1 MLGFRGASRYIS
13 ASFRDCFELECRAMK
28 KVRDEMGLTNVEIMV
43 PFVRTL
49 AEGRKVIELLAEN
62 GLERGKNG
70 LRIIMMCEIP
80 SNAILADQFLELFD
94 GFSIGSN
101 DMTQMTLALDRDS
114 GIIADA
120 FDERDPAV
128 KHMLHLAI
136 VACRKAKKYVGICGQ
151 GPSDHPDL
159 AEWLV
164 QEGIES
170 LSLNPDTVVETWLYL
185 ARGGKPG

>member
-1 MLGFRGASRYIS
+1 
-13 ASFRDCFELECRAMK
+13 
-28 KVRDEMGLTNVEIMV
+28 MGLTNVEIMV

-80 SNAILADQFLELFD
+80 SNAILADQFLEMFD

-136 VACRKAKKYVGICGQ
+136 SACRKANKYVGICGQ

-164 QEGIES
+164 KEGIES

>member
-1 MLGFRGASRYIS
+1 M
-13 ASFRDCFELECRAMK
+13 
-28 KVRDEMGLTNVEIMV
+28 
-43 PFVRTL
+43 
-49 AEGRKVIELLAEN
+49 
-62 GLERGKNG
+62 
-70 LRIIMMCEIP
+70 
-80 SNAILADQFLELFD
+80 FD

-136 VACRKAKKYVGICGQ
+136 SACRKANKYVGICGQ

-164 QEGIES
+164 KEGIES